1 MGMHFQKNPN
11 PKAKQT
17 NKIKQIIYH
26 RYWQGAEAD
35 PGIKKT
41 PQGCQNFF
49 FFASL
54 WMEFEGFEGL
64 RMDVIS
70 VLFFKTGSTALD
82 GINLS
87 LVSNL
92 SKITASTDSR
102 EAL

>member
-1 MGMHFQKNPN
+1 
-11 PKAKQT
+11 
-17 NKIKQIIYH
+17 
-26 RYWQGAEAD
+26 
-35 PGIKKT
+35 
-41 PQGCQNFF
+41 
-49 FFASL
+49 
-54 WMEFEGFEGL
+54 MEFEGFEGL

-92 SKITASTDSR
+92 SKITASTVSR